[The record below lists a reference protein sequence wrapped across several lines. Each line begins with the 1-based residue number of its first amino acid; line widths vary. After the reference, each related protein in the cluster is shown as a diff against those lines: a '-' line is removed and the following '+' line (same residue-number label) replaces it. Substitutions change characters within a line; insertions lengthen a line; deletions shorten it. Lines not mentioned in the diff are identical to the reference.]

1 MYTTPHYMKLGLFIL
16 EGHTN
21 NNDGSIVPQKKLT
34 TQETENLTIKKIR
47 LNPVKSTRKDAI
59 ETI

>member
-1 MYTTPHYMKLGLFIL
+1 MKLGLFIL

-21 NNDGSIVPQKKLT
+21 NNDGSIVPQKKT
-34 TQETENLTIKKIR
+34 YYTRNRKFNYKKNG